1 MTIEL
6 KGLSCGYG
14 KKPVIRGF
22 SAAVSSGEI
31 YCLLGPNGIG
41 KTTLF
46 KTILG
51 FLPALEGSITID
63 KKDARCLKPKDFA
76 RLIGYVPQSH
86 SPPFAFS
93 VLDVVVMGRAAHLGA
108 FATPKESDYRYA
120 KNALETLGIPRLE
133 NKLYTQLSGGER
145 QMVLIARALAQEPAF
160 LMMDEPT
167 SNLDFGNQAKVL
179 EHIITL
185 AGQNLGVILT
195 THYPEH
201 VLMLKTKVSLLQKN
215 GAALNGNAR
224 EVLTEKNL
232 SETYGISVAV
242 MDVPYQNRNLP
253 FCQPL
258 LQKEIKEKI

>member
-1 MTIEL
+1 VTIEL
-6 KGLSCGYG
+6 SGVSCGYG
-14 KKPVIRGF
+14 NKPVVSGF
-22 SAAVSSGEI
+22 SASVSSGEI

-51 FLPALEGSITID
+51 FLPALEGTITID
-63 KKDARCLKPKDFA
+63 KKDARQLKPRDFA

-86 SPPFAFS
+86 TPPFAFS
-93 VLDVVVMGRAAHLGA
+93 VLDVVVMGRTAHLGT
-108 FATPKESDYRYA
+108 FSTPGKPDYRYA
-120 KNALETLGIPRLE
+120 KDVMDMLGIAGLE
-133 NKLYTQLSGGER
+133 NKLYTHLSGGER

-179 EHIITL
+179 EQIVTL
-185 AGQNLGVILT
+185 TGQNLGIIMT

-201 VLMLKTKVSLLQKN
+201 VLLLRTKVSLLQKS
-215 GAALNGNAR
+215 GATLTGDAR
-224 EVLTEKNL
+224 DVLTEKTL

-253 FCQPL
+253 FCQPIL
-258 LQKEIKEKI
+258 RKGV